1 MFTFHTAF
9 LAHKFW
15 PSVTVLEPYQYPFT
29 VYIICSRSVPRRDY
43 CDVWNSYCSFGME
56 FYSVHSWLWWKSIV
70 VMSLFSV
77 FCIGR
82 HHAIIGLHRGCQL
95 RRLYVHVL
103 WRHLARQR
111 LANALGCAASL
122 PKLRSCC
129 TVNQS
134 VRGHSKGK
142 SPLLTFVHI
151 CTGSVC
157 VCLSCR
163 KLLHLCMCINAG
175 EVYKAIVKVCSINTS
190 TFLQVIN
197 YWLLYRC
204 EYWLAT

>member
-1 MFTFHTAF
+1 
-9 LAHKFW
+9 
-15 PSVTVLEPYQYPFT
+15 
-29 VYIICSRSVPRRDY
+29 
-43 CDVWNSYCSFGME
+43 ME
-56 FYSVHSWLWWKSIV
+56 SIV

-134 VRGHSKGK
+134 VCGHSKGK

-175 EVYKAIVKVCSINTS
+175 GIGFPWVLSHLIIGWRISKWARKPSPISGT
-190 TFLQVIN
+190 N
-197 YWLLYRC
+197 YSPELC
-204 EYWLAT
+204 ADTQDFA